1 MHVIFNVFSE
11 NAFENGFE
19 RQWLNVGA
27 LDKYRPD
34 LKDDKLDVLWAI
46 ESDGNANQSETTGFK
61 RKFNEYFKLP
71 NCIFADATNNNYF
84 QILNDNGE
92 YTNGAQVIT
101 QKTYTFFEQ
110 DRETYQKPNGM
121 TVYKKI
127 WKDYSDLMV
136 NKNQA
141 ILNDIF
147 QTGTEDG
154 IIVQGQHQIFFV
166 GEDYMATELPIS
178 STIVENYT
186 KWGEH

>member
-1 MHVIFNVFSE
+1 MAGWEAIESGHLHVIFNVFSE

-101 QKTYTFFEQ
+101 QKRTLSL
-110 DRETYQKPNGM
+110 N
-121 TVYKKI
+121 KI
-127 WKDYSDLMV
+127 EKHTKNRMV
-136 NKNQA
+136 
-141 ILNDIF
+141 
-147 QTGTEDG
+147 
-154 IIVQGQHQIFFV
+154 
-166 GEDYMATELPIS
+166 
-178 STIVENYT
+178 
-186 KWGEH
+186 